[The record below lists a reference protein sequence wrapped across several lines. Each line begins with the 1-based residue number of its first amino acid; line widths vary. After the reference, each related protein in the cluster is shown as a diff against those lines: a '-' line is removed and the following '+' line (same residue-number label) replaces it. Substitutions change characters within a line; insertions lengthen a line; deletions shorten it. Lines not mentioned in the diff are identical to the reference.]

1 MGKYPYIVAEIG
13 GNHNGDIELGK
24 KNDQGSKGMWC

>member
-1 MGKYPYIVAEIG
+1 MIQNMTNHPYIVAEIG

-24 KNDQGSKGMWC
+24 RYAV